1 MSFILIL
8 IIVILGVLILA
19 IAGVFNRFVVLKN
32 RAKEAW
38 ADIDV
43 QLKRRF
49 DLIPNLVNTVKGYAQ
64 HEKETLEKV
73 TESRTKYLS
82 ASTPDEKLK
91 ANSELAGAL
100 SRLFAVA
107 ESYPDLKAS
116 TNFLD
121 LQTQL
126 KDTEDKIGFSR
137 QFYNDTAM
145 KYNIDIVKVPVSI
158 IAGLFGFKSRP
169 YFQAEGESRE
179 NVEVKF

>member
-1 MSFILIL
+1 MSYLLIFL
-8 IIVILGVLILA
+8 VLIGLWA
-19 IAGVFNRFVVLKN
+19 VVTYNRLVVLRGRVDN
-32 RAKEAW
+32 AW
-38 ADIDV
+38 AQIDV

-82 ASTPDEKLK
+82 ANTPDEKLQ

-121 LQTQL
+121 LQNQL

-145 KYNIDIVKVPVSI
+145 KYNVDIVKVPVSI

-169 YFQAEGESRE
+169 YFQAEVESRE

>member
-1 MSFILIL
+1 MGYLL
-8 IIVILGVLILA
+8 VIVVLILLW
-19 IAGVFNRFVVLKN
+19 GVSTYNKLVIFRGRVDNS
-32 RAKEAW
+32 W
-38 ADIDV
+38 AQIDV

-49 DLIPNLVNTVKGYAQ
+49 DLIPNLVNAVKGYAQ
-64 HEKETLEKV
+64 HEKETLEEV
-73 TESRTKYLS
+73 TASRTKYLS
-82 ASTPDEKLK
+82 AKTPEEKLG
-91 ANSELAGAL
+91 ANSELSGAL

-126 KDTEDKIGFSR
+126 KDTEDKIGYSR

-145 KYNIDIVKVPVSI
+145 KYNIEIVRVPTSI
-158 IAGLFGFKSRP
+158 IAGLFGFKDRP
-169 YFQAEGESRE
+169 YFKTEGEERE

>member
-1 MSFILIL
+1 MSFIFIFL
-8 IIVILGVLILA
+8 VLIGLWA
-19 IAGVFNRFVVLKN
+19 VVTYNRLIVLRSRVDN
-32 RAKEAW
+32 AW
-38 ADIDV
+38 AQIDV

-64 HEKETLEKV
+64 HEKQTLEKV
-73 TESRTKYLS
+73 TESRTKYLA
-82 ASTPDEKLK
+82 ASTPDEKLQ

-116 TNFLD
+116 SNFLD
-121 LQTQL
+121 LQAQL

-145 KYNIDIVKVPVSI
+145 KYNIGIVKVPASI

-169 YFQAEGESRE
+169 YFQAEGETRE
-179 NVEVKF
+179 SIEVKF

>member
-1 MSFILIL
+1 MW
-8 IIVILGVLILA
+8 GVMLYNQLVTLR
-19 IAGVFNRFVVLKN
+19 GRVNN
-32 RAKEAW
+32 SW
-38 ADIDV
+38 AQIDV

-49 DLIPNLVNTVKGYAQ
+49 NLIPNLVNTVKGYAK

-73 TESRTKYLS
+73 TSSRTRYLS
-82 ASTPDEKLK
+82 ATTPEEKLG
-91 ANSELAGAL
+91 ANSELTGAL

-107 ESYPDLKAS
+107 ENYPDLKAG

-121 LQTQL
+121 LQKQL

-145 KYNIDIVKVPVSI
+145 KYNVAIVKVPASL

-169 YFQAEGESRE
+169 YFKTEGEERK

>member
-1 MSFILIL
+1 MGYLL
-8 IIVILGVLILA
+8 VIVVLILLW
-19 IAGVFNRFVVLKN
+19 GVSTYNKLVIFRGRVNN
-32 RAKEAW
+32 SW
-38 ADIDV
+38 AQIDV

-49 DLIPNLVNTVKGYAQ
+49 DLIPNLVNAVKGYAQ
-64 HEKETLEKV
+64 HEKETLEEV
-73 TESRTKYLS
+73 TASRTKYLS
-82 ASTPDEKLK
+82 AKTPEEKLG
-91 ANSELAGAL
+91 ANSELSGAL

-126 KDTEDKIGFSR
+126 KDTEDKIGYSR

-145 KYNIDIVKVPVSI
+145 KYNIEIVRVPTSI
-158 IAGLFGFKSRP
+158 IAGLFGFKDRP
-169 YFQAEGESRE
+169 YFKTEGEERE